1 MWDTF
6 DFAWGEPGN
15 TSLDDDSEQ
24 DDGPGA
30 SPMLAL
36 EDGGVSDNES
46 DGLPPTQPEQSRD
59 DEGEEDDITSP
70 YFDEQVDDSYGPV
83 SLSQLPNDSPEHEEA
98 FPVNPTLS
106 YELTSGCD
114 GSGNDGPVDPVQ
126 EFGDDGIPDDSQKLE
141 EPSNHNEEPPNPP
154 LSSASLSENPS
165 LDSLMPPPPVDPAM
179 LKRKRE
185 LAERLEV
192 VRLGGERGGQL
203 KLQTD
208 LAN

>member
-15 TSLDDDSEQ
+15 TSLDDDSES

-30 SPMLAL
+30 PPMLAL

-46 DGLPPTQPEQSRD
+46 DGVPPTQPEQSRD
-59 DEGEEDDITSP
+59 DEGINSP
-70 YFDEQVDDSYGPV
+70 YLDEQVDDSYDQV
-83 SLSQLPNDSPEHEEA
+83 SLSQLPDDSPEQEDT

-114 GSGNDGPVDPVQ
+114 GSGKDGPVDPVQ

-141 EPSNHNEEPPNPP
+141 EPSNDNEEPPNPP
-154 LSSASLSENPS
+154 LSSTSSSEKPS

-179 LKRKRE
+179 IKRKRE
-185 LAERLEV
+185 IEARLEV